1 MDNKKMHLTF
11 ESENLALPEVKTNET
26 EEENT
31 SGVENNEISYEN
43 LAMPEIHFNSRKNSD
58 SSIQKGSTVMVT
70 GTGRSYALGYNLV
83 LRYLENGDTVIATVR
98 KHSPELETLRA
109 KYGSRL
115 HILTM
120 DIGNTASVKKAAEKA
135 KKLVPHIDI
144 LINNAV
150 SVSEDCDREFFDINP
165 DNIVST
171 VNITAVG
178 ALRVIQSFY
187 PLLVNGDRMSVIYN
201 ISSEAGSISKC
212 YRTNL
217 IEYGMA
223 KAALN
228 MGTMNL
234 VNTFKDNDKINI
246 YCIHPGWIRT
256 DGKPDNQAP
265 LSSYDAAEILR
276 KLFDEKRFDKTG
288 PRFITNE
295 GTEYPF

>member
-1 MDNKKMHLTF
+1 M
-11 ESENLALPEVKTNET
+11 
-26 EEENT
+26 
-31 SGVENNEISYEN
+31 
-43 LAMPEIHFNSRKNSD
+43 SD
-58 SSIQKGSTVMVT
+58 TVMVT
-70 GTGRSYALGYNLV
+70 GTGRSYALGYNLA

-98 KHSPELETLRA
+98 KPSEDLDKL
-109 KYGSRL
+109 KKQYGEKL
-115 HILTM
+115 HIQIM
-120 DIGNTASVKKAAEKA
+120 DIGSSESVKKAFAEISEKTS
-135 KKLVPHIDI
+135 HIDV

-150 SVSEDCDREFFDINP
+150 TVSEDCDKEFFDVNL
-165 DNIVST
+165 DNIAHT
-171 VNITAVG
+171 VDVTAVG
-178 ALRVIQSFY
+178 ALRVVQSFY
-187 PLLVNGDRMSVIYN
+187 PLLSNDEKMSVVYN

-234 VNTFKDNDKINI
+234 VNAFAENDRINI
-246 YCIHPGWIRT
+246 FCIHPGWIRT

-276 KLFDEKRFDKTG
+276 KLFAEKRFDKTG